1 MNITTNAHG
10 KERKNLV
17 KAIAEITGQVARYNG
32 APGFTYTIGN
42 ITVERDGSITA
53 DAAEM
58 NALAAELQSR
68 GFEIEMPK
76 TAEPAQEEQDGD
88 SWTLTMPRA
97 DFTEQQIENL
107 EKLIASKANL
117 IKKALDSED
126 PIVVLTRDRV
136 VFPWFRRLLDAEE
149 SLAVMHFITTLVH
162 MAKNSKR
169 ITAKEKEVPND
180 KYAFRCFLL
189 RLGFIGQE
197 YKGIRRELLKRLTGS
212 SAFRNTDDSAETAE
226 QEA

>member
-1 MNITTNAHG
+1 MNIKTNAQG

-17 KAIAEITGQVARYNG
+17 KAIAGITGQAAKYNG
-32 APGFTYTIGN
+32 APVFTYTIGN

-53 DAAEM
+53 DDIEM
-58 NALAAELQSR
+58 NTLAAELQSR
-68 GFEIEMPK
+68 GFEIEMPE
-76 TAEPAQEEQDGD
+76 TETPAEKQDGD

-97 DFTEQQIENL
+97 DFTEAQIDNL
-107 EKLIASKANL
+107 EKLLASKANL

-126 PIVVLTRDRV
+126 PIVILTEDRV

-149 SLAVMHFITTLVH
+149 SMAVMHFITALVH
-162 MAKNSKR
+162 MAKSSKR
-169 ITAKEKEVPND
+169 ITAKEKEVPNE

-197 YKGIRRELLKRLTGS
+197 YKGIRKELLKRLTGS
-212 SAFRNTDDSAETAE
+212 SAFRTPKES
-226 QEA
+226 EA

>member
-1 MNITTNAHG
+1 MNIKTNAQG

-17 KAIAEITGQVARYNG
+17 KAIAEITGQAAKYKG

-53 DAAEM
+53 DDTEM
-58 NALAAELQSR
+58 NVLAAELQSR

-76 TAEPAQEEQDGD
+76 TAEPDQEEQDGD
-88 SWTLTMPRA
+88 SWTLTMPRE
-97 DFTEQQIENL
+97 DFTESQIENL
-107 EKLIASKANL
+107 EKLIASKAKL
-117 IKKALDSED
+117 IKKALDSEEPD
-126 PIVVLTRDRV
+126 IDLTEDRI

-149 SLAVMHFITTLVH
+149 SIAVMHFITALCH

-169 ITAKEKEVPND
+169 ITAKEKEVPNE

-197 YKGIRRELLKRLTGS
+197 YKCIRKELLKRLTGS
-212 SAFRNTDDSAETAE
+212 SAFRTQKERICH
-226 QEA
+226 

>member
-1 MNITTNAHG
+1 MNAKTNAQG

-17 KAIAEITGQVARYNG
+17 KAIAEIAGQAAKYNG
-32 APGFTYTIGN
+32 APGFTYTVGN
-42 ITVERDGSITA
+42 YTVERDGSITTEDEA
-53 DAAEM
+53 GMKILAT
-58 NALAAELQSR
+58 ALRER
-68 GFEIEMPK
+68 GFEIEMPE
-76 TAEPAQEEQDGD
+76 AEKQDGD

-97 DFTEQQIENL
+97 DFTEQDIENL
-107 EKLIASKANL
+107 ERLIASKVNL

-149 SLAVMHFITTLVH
+149 SMAVMHFITTLVH

-212 SAFRNTDDSAETAE
+212 SAFRTPKEK
-226 QEA
+226 EA